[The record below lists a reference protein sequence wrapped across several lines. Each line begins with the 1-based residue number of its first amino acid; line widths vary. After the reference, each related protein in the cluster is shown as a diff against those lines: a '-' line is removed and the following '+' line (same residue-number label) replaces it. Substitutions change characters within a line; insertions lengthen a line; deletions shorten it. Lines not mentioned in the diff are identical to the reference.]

1 MVHYKE
7 WVGLSRLAFKV
18 LAYSSKMAAKTVT
31 STMACD
37 IKSIIDYQRYPIAE
51 FESHILREIIS
62 SAKSELKGNG
72 IAFLPGF
79 LLPWVI
85 RQTILEAEEALP
97 DAFCKTIDHTVY
109 LEECQDP
116 LLENDH
122 ARNILC
128 RSSKCCVTRDQIKT
142 NSSLIQLYMSPE
154 MTEFVRVLLDR
165 DVLYRTADP
174 LGDLNVHVYREN
186 DQLDWHFDRGQF
198 AVTFLLQA
206 PEGGGRFQYI
216 PLTR

>member
-1 MVHYKE
+1 
-7 WVGLSRLAFKV
+7 
-18 LAYSSKMAAKTVT
+18 
-31 STMACD
+31 MACD

-79 LLPWVI
+79 LLPWAI

-97 DAFCKTIDHTVY
+97 DAFYKTIDHTVY

-142 NSSLIQLYMSPE
+142 NSPLIQLYMSPE
-154 MTEFVRVLLDR
+154 MTEFVRILLHR

>member
-1 MVHYKE
+1 
-7 WVGLSRLAFKV
+7 
-18 LAYSSKMAAKTVT
+18 MA
-31 STMACD
+31 SD
-37 IKSIIDYQRYPIAE
+37 IRNIIDYTRYPIS
-51 FESHILREIIS
+51 ESASPILQEVINR
-62 SAKSELKGNG
+62 ARSELKDNG
-72 IAFLPGF
+72 ITLLRGFMLPSA
-79 LLPWVI
+79 I
-85 RQTILEAEEALP
+85 RQTILEAEGALP

-142 NSSLIQLYMSPE
+142 NSPLIQLYMSPE

-198 AVTFLLQA
+198 AVTSLLQA